1 MSEQLDSAV
10 SSLNE
15 QTKKMNIALYYVN
28 GDMQKAKQMVAGN
41 YRDIYALKCV
51 FTSSSLNGGFLVFY
65 NHMQL
70 KVFNVYVIVSPS
82 YNVKSINSNDDW
94 KLFEKEISEVLAMG
108 EHDDVLCRT
117 LRDKIS
123 SSFSVMFI
131 ADLNKFL
138 TNNDDISLNRLFQKL
153 IQDALGLQ
161 RVECRFFNQLI
172 SSLEMELNSTSTRK
186 LDKQTIEGQQEAAQ
200 AAQTETAK
208 EETKEPQAGI
218 DGVKLVIN
226 CGLILS
232 PIKGKDISKLVAGDR
247 IRINIVD
254 NNPKAITVAEAFGAY
269 REGKFSPIS
278 GRIKSIEMVPDSGYV
293 IYVVIAKGV
302 LGKIVEEEDNIKVA
316 MDPSYY
322 VESAG
327 EEEAKSNLPVIM
339 VVLTAIAIAI
349 IVILALLK
357 VL

>member
-1 MSEQLDSAV
+1 
-10 SSLNE
+10 
-15 QTKKMNIALYYVN
+15 
-28 GDMQKAKQMVAGN
+28 
-41 YRDIYALKCV
+41 
-51 FTSSSLNGGFLVFY
+51 
-65 NHMQL
+65 
-70 KVFNVYVIVSPS
+70 
-82 YNVKSINSNDDW
+82 
-94 KLFEKEISEVLAMG
+94 
-108 EHDDVLCRT
+108 
-117 LRDKIS
+117 
-123 SSFSVMFI
+123 
-131 ADLNKFL
+131 
-138 TNNDDISLNRLFQKL
+138 
-153 IQDALGLQ
+153 
-161 RVECRFFNQLI
+161 
-172 SSLEMELNSTSTRK
+172 MELNSTSTRK

-200 AAQTETAK
+200 AAQTEAVQQQP
-208 EETKEPQAGI
+208 KEPQAGL
-218 DGVKLVIN
+218 DGVKLIIN
-226 CGLILS
+226 CSLILS
-232 PIKGKDISKLVAGDR
+232 PIKGKEISRLAAGDR

-254 NNPKAITVAEAFGAY
+254 SNPKAVTVAEAFGAY

-278 GRIKSIEMVPDSGYV
+278 GRVKSIEMVPDSGYI